1 MPITFVSG
9 DPFLTQA
16 QILAFGHNAKG
27 RTEIGTFETALLN
40 RYPAPFATHRRKCQ
54 KNRVKSGEYWLW
66 RETKPHLMFMVIRES
81 SVSATR
87 LRYVQAVA
95 LTIARSYQMQ
105 GYKSIA
111 IAPLGNKLERPEI
124 HKILEVWLR
133 KISLP
138 VIVYEDYLPDVQAD
152 EGL

>member
-9 DPFLTQA
+9 DPLLTQA
-16 QILAFGHNAKG
+16 QILAFGHNIKG
-27 RTEIGTFETALLN
+27 RTEIGDFETILLN

-54 KNRVKSGEYWLW
+54 KKRIKSGEYWIW
-66 RETKPHLMFMVIRES
+66 RESTPYLMFMLVRES

-87 LRYVQAVA
+87 LRYVQSIA
-95 LTIARSYQMQ
+95 LTIARSYQLE

-111 IAPLGNKLERPEI
+111 IAPLGSKLERPEI
-124 HKILEVWLR
+124 NKVLAQWLHKIT
-133 KISLP
+133 LP
-138 VIVYEDYLPDVQAD
+138 VIVYEDYLPDVPAD